1 MLNLLS
7 NCIKFTDDNGSIF
20 VNIFDGEEYIT
31 LSVED
36 TGIGIPEEKVDIIF
50 DRFRQVDK
58 SFTRNYE
65 GSGIGLSLVK
75 SLVEMH
81 DGTISV
87 ESKYGVGTKFTIKL
101 PVKVLNK
108 SKEKVDISNNI
119 INTRVE
125 KINIEFSDI
134 YKQHL

>member
-1 MLNLLS
+1 
-7 NCIKFTDDNGSIF
+7 
-20 VNIFDGEEYIT
+20 
-31 LSVED
+31 
-36 TGIGIPEEKVDIIF
+36 
-50 DRFRQVDK
+50 
-58 SFTRNYE
+58 
-65 GSGIGLSLVK
+65 
-75 SLVEMH
+75 MH

-108 SKEKVDISNNI
+108 SKERVNISNNI
-119 INTRVE
+119 INTCVE

>member
-7 NCIKFTDDNGSIF
+7 NCIKFTDDDGSIF

-36 TGIGIPEEKVDIIF
+36 TGIGIPEEKVEIIF

-108 SKEKVDISNNI
+108 SKEKANISNNI
-119 INTRVE
+119 INTCVE